1 MDPQE
6 GLRYRQPR
14 RTSDPCLYHGFSLP
28 AYGDLV
34 GGQLDIRPVTP
45 VIGAEIHGLDLSQ
58 PLDPDAV
65 AAVRGALVRHLV
77 LFFPGQEMTPGQ
89 HAAFGRQFGE
99 LTEAHPVMPALD
111 KDHPEVLPIDS
122 RYNKSAFWH
131 SDVTFM
137 ATPPMGSILH
147 AVELPDVGGD
157 TLWVNLQAAYDGLA
171 SAVREFCDGLTAI
184 HHDPVFAAE
193 VDEAGGTV
201 WDGKQIKRLRPV
213 LHPVVRIHPET
224 GRRGLFVNENF
235 TRGIL
240 GLSRIESEGL
250 LQMLYRHCTE
260 VPEFSLRHRWQPGD
274 VAFWDNRATLHY
286 ATDDYGDVL
295 RVVHRVTLRGDLP
308 YGPLGTGMEAFAQLR
323 PEPTPEH
330 ETVA

>member
-1 MDPQE
+1 M
-6 GLRYRQPR
+6 
-14 RTSDPCLYHGFSLP
+14 
-28 AYGDLV
+28 V
-34 GGQLDIRPVTP
+34 GELDIRPVTP
-45 VIGAEIHGLDLSQ
+45 VIGAEVYGLDLGA
-58 PLDPDAV
+58 PLGADV
-65 AAVRGALVRHLV
+65 VSAVRAALVRHLV
-77 LFFPGQEMTPGQ
+77 LFFPGQNLSPDQ
-89 HAAFGRQFGE
+89 HAAFARQFGE
-99 LTEAHPVMPALD
+99 LTEAHPIMPALD
-111 KDHPEVLPIDS
+111 PDHPEVLPIDS

-137 ATPPMGSILH
+137 PTPPMGSILY
-147 AVELPDVGGD
+147 AMELPDVGGD

-171 SAVREFCDGLTAI
+171 EPVRAFCDGLTAI
-184 HHDPVFAAE
+184 HHDPVFGAE
-193 VDEAGGTV
+193 IEEAGGTV
-201 WDGKQIKRLRPV
+201 WDGKQIKKLHPV

-260 VPEFSLRHRWQPGD
+260 VPEYALRHRWQEGD

-295 RVVHRVTLRGDLP
+295 RVVHRVTLRGDR
-308 YGPLGTGMEAFAQLR
+308 PLGAPGTGIDALATMR
-323 PEPTPEH
+323 P
-330 ETVA
+330 